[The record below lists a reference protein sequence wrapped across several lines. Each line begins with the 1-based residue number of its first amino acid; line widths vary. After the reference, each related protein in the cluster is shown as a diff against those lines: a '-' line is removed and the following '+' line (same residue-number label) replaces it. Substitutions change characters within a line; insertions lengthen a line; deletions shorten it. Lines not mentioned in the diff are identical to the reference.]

1 MKGYAVVCAVAI
13 GVTLLTTPL
22 VRFFV
27 VRFGAVVK
35 PSDARHVHT
44 EPLPTLGGAAM
55 FLGFLA
61 AIAVASHMA
70 QFRGMFQDNS
80 EPAGLLLGAGA
91 MFLVGALDDVI
102 DVSPPAKLA
111 GQVLAA
117 SLLAISGITMFF
129 FRMPFNMFH
138 TDVVVLSS
146 DIAAVV
152 TVLWVVLMTNAINLI
167 DGLDGLAA
175 GIVAL
180 AGAALFLFADRLF
193 HAHYLDGSNIAPLVA
208 IILVGGLDAFEGT
221 VLQRYLHHP
230 IERVEIVVFC
240 CALGALAAKFV
251 NGRAQRRALAMPLL
265 PPWDGRPQPP
275 AEASTLLAELS
286 RRPSWLQNAWVGR
299 RTTAILDFVC
309 RRRSAADLDD
319 HLRGLSDSDAV
330 ALEGSYALVRF
341 LVWSLPILGFIGTV
355 LGIAKSIAG
364 VTPDVLEKSI
374 SSVTEGLALAFD
386 TTGLGLMLTMVV
398 MLLIY
403 LAERREQAVLEEVD
417 PTTEAEDREVD
428 LRVLRVDVDL
438 LPVLVEQGVLH
449 PVAHL

>member
-1 MKGYAVVCAVAI
+1 MSANASSPPASAVPEESGKRRNKRGGGISGNTGVAFALGVPLAVAI
-13 GVTLLTTPL
+13 
-22 VRFFV
+22 
-27 VRFGAVVK
+27 
-35 PSDARHVHT
+35 
-44 EPLPTLGGAAM
+44 
-55 FLGFLA
+55 
-61 AIAVASHMA
+61 
-70 QFRGMFQDNS
+70 
-80 EPAGLLLGAGA
+80 
-91 MFLVGALDDVI
+91 
-102 DVSPPAKLA
+102 
-111 GQVLAA
+111 
-117 SLLAISGITMFF
+117 
-129 FRMPFNMFH
+129 
-138 TDVVVLSS
+138 
-146 DIAAVV
+146 
-152 TVLWVVLMTNAINLI
+152 
-167 DGLDGLAA
+167 
-175 GIVAL
+175 IV
-180 AGAALFLFADRLF
+180 
-193 HAHYLDGSNIAPLVA
+193 
-208 IILVGGLDAFEGT
+208 VGGLDSFEGT

-275 AEASTLLAELS
+275 AEASALLAEVS
-286 RRPSWLQNAWVGR
+286 RRPSWLQNSWVER
-299 RTTAILDFVC
+299 RTSTVLDFVC

-319 HLRGLSDSDAV
+319 HLRGLSDADAV

-417 PTTEAEDREVD
+417 RFTDLHLAHRFERPDGASGPFLAALQESTRAALRTTEQLVQRQAELWAQTLAQTEERRQSAERQQQERLTASLEAALERTQASHAERLADMSR
-428 LRVLRVDVDL
+428 RVEDQAPAVLAPLAALGDSLVRQQATL
-438 LPVLVEQGVLH
+438 LPLADGMQLLAATLTQLQENEGQLLRLQQLLQQNLAGLAASGSFEEAVHSLSAAVHLLTARTAGAGWR
-449 PVAHL
+449 VAGDEPRHVA